1 MSKTTHSQKKIH
13 INDVYDE
20 PKNEY
25 RIHEHDAS
33 CTTFRDYLLKNLAMN
48 DTAVDLRGQMTQQ
61 YKFRRQN
68 EEAGLATDFNNRKV
82 IEMHRE
88 KVERASFTRKNAAH
102 LPGRLMEQ
110 GGSTLQLSS
119 AKIFSDY

>member
-1 MSKTTHSQKKIH
+1 M
-13 INDVYDE
+13 NYMYDE
-20 PKNEY
+20 PKNKY
-25 RIHEHDAS
+25 RIQEHDAS
-33 CTTFRDYLLKNLAMN
+33 CTTFGDYLLKNLAMN
-48 DTAVDLRGQMTQQ
+48 DTTVDLRGQMTQQ

-68 EEAGLATDFNNRKV
+68 EEAGSATDFNNREV

-88 KVERASFTRKNAAH
+88 KVERASFTRENAAR

-110 GGSTLQLSS
+110 GCSTLQLSS